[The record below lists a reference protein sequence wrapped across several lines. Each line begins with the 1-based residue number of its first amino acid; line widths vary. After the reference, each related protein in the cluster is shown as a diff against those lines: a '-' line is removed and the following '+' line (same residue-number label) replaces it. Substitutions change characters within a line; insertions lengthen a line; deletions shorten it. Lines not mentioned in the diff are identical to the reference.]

1 MANQAEG
8 AEQLQA
14 AVGEAI
20 WQERTR
26 LSPEG
31 ITGLPLS
38 ASTFHVVSGRRAPSF
53 IHDLTRSRKSSTAE
67 QHNAAST
74 LRIVVFG
81 ASRGNYVKDRTQVAM
96 FWAEL
101 LVKELATGLL
111 PFLPNFAPMC
121 RVLVFMRVY
130 SPCVC
135 VGTCRSL
142 GPLSLL

>member
-53 IHDLTRSRKSSTAE
+53 IHDLTRSRKSSTA

-74 LRIVVFG
+74 LRILVILRG
-81 ASRGNYVKDRTQVAM
+81 ASLGRLIKDHTKLAM

-111 PFLPNFAPMC
+111 PFRLF
-121 RVLVFMRVY
+121 V
-130 SPCVC
+130 SQ
-135 VGTCRSL
+135 S
-142 GPLSLL
+142 S